1 MASHGHHVTKH
12 EGPPQH
18 VADDCRH
25 IIPKYNSDLMQS
37 LRSQTPQVYRI
48 ARATTPAHINTRK
61 MSLFPR
67 FTSGE
72 FTPLFRLLDDYAS
85 HQLSRPAFS
94 PSTQPSLRTFQ
105 PRFDVKESK
114 EAYELEGELPGIDQ
128 KDVSIE
134 FTDPQTLQIRGRTE
148 KTSEQG
154 TRPALEGQEQGRITD
169 AGDKYHKP
177 SVEDETTMSG
187 ANPDAESTEVS
198 TETKSQ
204 RTPTHRYW
212 VSERSV
218 GEFSRSFN
226 FPSRVDQDNVKA
238 SLKNGI
244 LSIMIPKASAPTSR
258 KITIE

>member
-1 MASHGHHVTKH
+1 
-12 EGPPQH
+12 
-18 VADDCRH
+18 
-25 IIPKYNSDLMQS
+25 
-37 LRSQTPQVYRI
+37 
-48 ARATTPAHINTRK
+48 

-67 FTSGE
+67 FASGE

-85 HQLSRPAFS
+85 HQLTRPSANFPAS
-94 PSTQPSLRTFQ
+94 STLRSFQ

-148 KTSEQG
+148 KTYESG
-154 TRPALEGQEQGRITD
+154 TRPAAIEGQEQGRITD
-169 AGDKYHKP
+169 GEKYHKP

-187 ANPDAESTEVS
+187 ANPDAKESTGVS
-198 TETKSQ
+198 TETKQ
-204 RTPTHRYW
+204 QEEPTHRYW

-226 FPSRVDQDNVKA
+226 FPTRVDQEKVKA
-238 SLKNGI
+238 SLKNGV
-244 LSIMIPKASAPTSR
+244 LSILVPKASAPVSR
-258 KITIE
+258 RINIE